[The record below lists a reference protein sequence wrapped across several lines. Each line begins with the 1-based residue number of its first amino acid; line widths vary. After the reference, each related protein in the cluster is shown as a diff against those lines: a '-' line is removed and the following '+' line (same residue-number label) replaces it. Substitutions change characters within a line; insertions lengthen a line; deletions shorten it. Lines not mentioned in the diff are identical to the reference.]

1 VLTILEGANF
11 CVCNDS
17 GDIEGD
23 TEGFFALDTRF
34 LSCLRLTIDGLPPRL
49 LDGRQVEYFSALVF
63 LRNDLSPRL
72 RADELLIRRE
82 RFVGGH
88 LHDRVVLLNVSQRD
102 LALRLGIELAADFA
116 DILSVKQH
124 DVALGEPDHAPA
136 FPAAVRPVQRADPT
150 QLVLAAPEG
159 DLWTE
164 IAASRPL
171 TLDDEGDIEFQVE
184 LAPNDEWTVDLTAE
198 PCVDGTTPRSTPAT
212 HQFGEERDRTA
223 DALRSWQLSVPQ
235 LHSPDAT
242 VAGAFHRSIVDLAAL
257 RMPVDGVRSARL
269 PAAGV
274 PWFMTIFGRDTLIT
288 CLQTLLLGPDLAR
301 TALQT
306 LAELQAVSDEPQI
319 DADPGKIL
327 HELRHGRAAV
337 NWFSRYYGS
346 IDATPLFLV
355 LLSEVWRWTG
365 DDDLVDS
372 LRPAALAALRWIDD
386 HGDPDGDGFV
396 EFERRAPG
404 GLEVQS
410 WKDSWDSQRYADG
423 TVAEPPIAAAEVQG
437 YVFDAKVR
445 LAEIAL
451 VVWRDRELAA
461 RLEHEAA
468 VLSQRFDR
476 SFWIDEGAYYAL
488 ALDRNKVRVDS
499 HCSNMGQL
507 LWSGIVPAHRVDAIS
522 DQLFSDGL
530 WSGWGVRTMSRHD
543 SAYGPLAYHN
553 GTVWPHDNSL
563 IAWGLA
569 RYGRHGEARRIARTL
584 LAASSEFGHALPEV
598 FTGLARS
605 TTPFPVPYPTAS
617 RPQAWAAATPV
628 LLLRIMLG
636 LEPDRERGSLVS
648 RCTDP
653 LPAWL
658 EGTAL
663 RGIPAFDTTWDA
675 VVTDGAVSVTPAAR
689 RRP

>member
-1 VLTILEGANF
+1 MPQ
-11 CVCNDS
+11 
-17 GDIEGD
+17 
-23 TEGFFALDTRF
+23 
-34 LSCLRLTIDGLPPRL
+34 LTIDGLSPRL

-88 LHDRVVLLNVSQRD
+88 LHERVVLLNVSQRD

-124 DVALGEPDHAPA
+124 DVALGEPDRAPA

-159 DLWTE
+159 DLRTE

-171 TLDDEGDIEFQVE
+171 TLDDEGDIVFEVE
-184 LAPNDEWTVDLTAE
+184 LARNDEWTVEMTVE
-198 PCVDGTTPRSTPAT
+198 PCVDGRAPRSTPAT

-235 LHSPDAT
+235 LRSPDAA
-242 VAGAFHRSIVDLAAL
+242 VAAGLPTARSSTS
-257 RMPVDGVRSARL
+257 PPSGCRSMECTPPGC

-301 TALQT
+301 TALHA
-306 LAELQAVSDEPQI
+306 LAELQAVSDEPTI
-319 DADPGKIL
+319 DAEPGKIV
-327 HELRHGRAAV
+327 HELRQGARGRQLVFALLRIRRCHTAVPHPAVGGLAMDRRRRPRGVAAAGGARGTAV
-337 NWFSRYYGS
+337 DRRSRR
-346 IDATPLFLV
+346 PR
-355 LLSEVWRWTG
+355 WRRFRR
-365 DDDLVDS
+365 V
-372 LRPAALAALRWIDD
+372 P
-386 HGDPDGDGFV
+386 
-396 EFERRAPG
+396 RRAPG
-404 GLEVQS
+404 GLDVQS
-410 WKDSWDSQRYADG
+410 WKDSWDSQRFADG
-423 TVAEPPIAAAEVQG
+423 RVATPPIAAAEVQG
-437 YVFDAKVR
+437 YVFDAKTR

-476 SFWIDEGAYYAL
+476 AFWVERGGVLRTRA
-488 ALDRNKVRVDS
+488 RPGQGRVDS

-507 LWSGIVPAHRVDAIS
+507 LWSGIVPSHRVDAVA

-569 RYGRHGEARRIARTL
+569 RYGRHGEARRIARDAPRRIERVRPR
-584 LAASSEFGHALPEV
+584 AARGLHRPRPLDHAVPGAVPDGEQAAGMGGGHAGAPAPDH
-598 FTGLARS
+598 ARPGTRPRARCPRQPLHRPAPRVARGHGPARHS
-605 TTPFPVPYPTAS
+605 RLRHDVGRGRDRRSGQRHAGRASPTVAS
-617 RPQAWAAATPV
+617 AATSFRRFAAIGVKGVVCGAAAVT
-628 LLLRIMLG
+628 
-636 LEPDRERGSLVS
+636 S
-648 RCTDP
+648 RSAP
-653 LPAWL
+653 
-658 EGTAL
+658 E
-663 RGIPAFDTTWDA
+663 
-675 VVTDGAVSVTPAAR
+675 
-689 RRP
+689 